1 MKEVQY
7 GWSIECMK
15 GSREAEKIGDGVLEI
30 TAIHV
35 KTHGVYTRAIRE
47 TQLELQFT
55 ESTLTSVWGMN

>member
-30 TAIHV
+30 PRSMLKHMVFIL
-35 KTHGVYTRAIRE
+35 GP
-47 TQLELQFT
+47 
-55 ESTLTSVWGMN
+55 